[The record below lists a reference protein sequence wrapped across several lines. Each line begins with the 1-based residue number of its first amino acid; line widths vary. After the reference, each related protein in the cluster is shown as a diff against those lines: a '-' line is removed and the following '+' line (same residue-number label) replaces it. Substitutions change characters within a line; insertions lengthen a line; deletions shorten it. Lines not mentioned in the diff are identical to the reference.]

1 MARTLQPARSRLR
14 RWMLR
19 VVALLLLF
27 VVAYHGWLFWEIW
40 RLREHNPA
48 TTAFMEQGLARLQAR
63 NPRARLEHRWVP
75 YQRIS
80 LELKR
85 AVIAAEDQKFL
96 DHTGFD
102 FEEIEKAYEANE
114 QRGRVR
120 RGASTISQQL
130 AKNLFL
136 TSERSY
142 LRKLREAAI
151 TAMIEAALPKRRVL
165 EIYLNVI
172 EWGDGIYGAEA
183 AAQRFFGKSAAELDA
198 EEGAQLAAR
207 IPNPRFYHRRG
218 VTPYLERRTADLLE
232 QMERVRVP

>member
-1 MARTLQPARSRLR
+1 MARTLQPALPRIR
-14 RWMLR
+14 RWILR
-19 VVALLLLF
+19 LVALLLIF
-27 VVAYHGWLFWEIW
+27 VLGYHGWLFWEIW
-40 RLREHNPA
+40 RLRERDPA
-48 TTAFMEQGLARLQAR
+48 MTAFMEQGLARLRAR
-63 NPRARLEHRWVP
+63 NPRARLDHRWVP
-75 YQRIS
+75 YQRMS
-80 LELKR
+80 VELKR

-96 DHTGFD
+96 DHAGFD
-102 FEEIEKAYEANE
+102 IEEIERAIETNE
-114 QRGRVR
+114 QRGRIR

-142 LRKLREAAI
+142 LRKLREAII

-172 EWGDGIYGAEA
+172 EWGDGVYGAEA
-183 AAQRFFGKSAAELDA
+183 AARRFFGKSAGELDA
-198 EEGAQLAAR
+198 EEAAQLAAR

-218 VTPYLERRTADLLE
+218 VTPYLERRTADLRE

>member
-1 MARTLQPARSRLR
+1 
-14 RWMLR
+14 MLR
-19 VVALLLLF
+19 LVALLLLF
-27 VVAYHGWLFWEIW
+27 VVGYHGWLFWKIW
-40 RLREHNPA
+40 RLREHDPA
-48 TTAFMEQGLARLQAR
+48 TTAFMEQGLARLRAH
-63 NPRARLEHRWVP
+63 NPRARFDHRWVP

-80 LELKR
+80 GELKR

-96 DHTGFD
+96 DHAGFD
-102 FEEIEKAYEANE
+102 IEELERAYAVN
-114 QRGRVR
+114 QQQGRIH

-130 AKNLFL
+130 AKNLYL
-136 TSERSY
+136 TGERSY
-142 LRKLREAAI
+142 LRKLRESII

-183 AAQRFFGKSAAELDA
+183 AAQRFFGKNAGELDA
-198 EEGAQLAAR
+198 EEAAQLAAR

-218 VTPYLERRTADLLE
+218 VTPYLKRRAADLLE